1 MVLPESLLVV
11 LVSTLSGGLERE
23 SITIINAS
31 SAQSSFASYQHL
43 IGNGSCGVGTRWPEC
58 HVLDEHIRPFHLA
71 VPWCLTLASIVIL
84 SMPTVLLR
92 SRQKERGLRT
102 VAGNLLQ
109 FLGLLTC
116 TSLITDHPSICFT
129 LTLHSC
135 VRLLVQLE
143 LSDALVGGSGWWT
156 LRYAAVW
163 ILLCLQL
170 CFGPSIS
177 VIRWPTTPAGSA
189 LPCAYL
195 AHLAGCLLP
204 ELALTS
210 LRWVVAVM
218 SYVRIRDD

>member
-23 SITIINAS
+23 ATVNGSGGS
-31 SAQSSFASYQHL
+31 QSFHASYQHL
-43 IGNGSCGVGTRWPEC
+43 IGNGSCGIGTRWPEC
-58 HVLDEHIRPFHLA
+58 HVLDEFVKPIHLV
-71 VPWCLTLASIVIL
+71 VPWCLTLGCIVIL

-92 SRQKERGLRT
+92 SRQKEKGLRL

-116 TSLITDHPSICFT
+116 TSFVTDHPSICFT

-135 VRLLVQLE
+135 VRLLVQLQI
-143 LSDALVGGSGWWT
+143 SDVLVGGRSWWT

-163 ILLCLQL
+163 VLLCLQL
-170 CFGPSIS
+170 CLGPSIS
-177 VIRWPTTPAGSA
+177 VIRWPATPAGSA

-195 AHLAGCLLP
+195 AHLVGCILP
-204 ELALTS
+204 DMALMS
-210 LRWVVAVM
+210 LRWLITVFG
-218 SYVRIRDD
+218 YVGLCDD